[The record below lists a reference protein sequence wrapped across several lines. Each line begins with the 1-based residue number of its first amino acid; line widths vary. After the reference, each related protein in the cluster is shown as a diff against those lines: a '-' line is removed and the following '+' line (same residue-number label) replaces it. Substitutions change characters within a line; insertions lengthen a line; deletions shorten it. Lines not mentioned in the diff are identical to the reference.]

1 MTTDEQLRNIIN
13 RRTSVNAT
21 LHWVKVVDVDEENAT
36 MDVKGVSDDLEYYDV
51 SLGCG
56 SVVLIPELGS
66 LCVIAI
72 LEGVD
77 TDCLLISAEKVE
89 RIKIKASTEIVFNEG
104 QLGGLVKV
112 QELTDV
118 LNDMV
123 NSFNLH
129 THPIAGSSSSTP
141 VKTIQTI
148 EREKLENKNI
158 LQ

>member
-1 MTTDEQLRNIIN
+1 MTTDGQLRNIIN
-13 RRTSVNAT
+13 RHTSVNAT
-21 LHWVKVVDVDEENAT
+21 LHWVEVVDVDEGNAT

-77 TDCLLISAEKVE
+77 TDCLLISAEKVK
-89 RIKIKASTEIVFNEG
+89 RIQVKSTTEIVFNEG
-104 QLGGLVKV
+104 QVGGLVKV

-118 LNDMV
+118 LNDIV
-123 NSFNLH
+123 SSFNLH
-129 THPIAGSSSSTP
+129 THPIAGNATSTP
-141 VKTIQTI
+141 IKTIETV
-148 EREKLENKNI
+148 ERGKLENKKI